1 MNKVNVNYSNGNFF
15 FKETKDVVDRN
26 QFINEILNRKY
37 DDVISSSDEKNTK
50 IQFILN
56 NKEIVVSVPRDEM
69 ILINRLENAP
79 VKDNKAKSGINK
91 KAAIG
96 AAVAAL
102 TAGSVAGYNT
112 VVNTVGEQ
120 SKSAVEEKEMD
131 ETKERIVDS
140 IFDQLRYIRTKL
152 DEEYAFNKSKVG
164 KLLNKN
170 DEELKKLALEVYDA
184 LLESNTKD
192 ELMSDV
198 KSTAIYTKMD
208 YVLETIA
215 NKEVSLVNEDA
226 EQEDYDL
233 NSVNAT
239 VTVKSR

>member
-1 MNKVNVNYSNGNFF
+1 MNKVNVKYNNGNFF
-15 FKETKDVVDRN
+15 FEETKDVVDRN
-26 QFINEILNRKY
+26 QFINEILNRNY

-79 VKDNKAKSGINK
+79 VKDNKVKSGINK

>member
-79 VKDNKAKSGINK
+79 VKDNKVKSGINK

-120 SKSAVEEKEMD
+120 SKSPVYNILLSS
-131 ETKERIVDS
+131 IV
-140 IFDQLRYIRTKL
+140 I
-152 DEEYAFNKSKVG
+152 
-164 KLLNKN
+164 
-170 DEELKKLALEVYDA
+170 
-184 LLESNTKD
+184 SNI
-192 ELMSDV
+192 
-198 KSTAIYTKMD
+198 TAPN
-208 YVLETIA
+208 V
-215 NKEVSLVNEDA
+215 
-226 EQEDYDL
+226 
-233 NSVNAT
+233 
-239 VTVKSR
+239 